1 MRGLLVSAPVPA
13 LVPLPTLTLVL
24 SLFVVPCM
32 LASNPAFGQTSITTG
47 SQLSSQPSAAQN
59 STGIKSG
66 ERLSQ
71 WLLQDRQLQASQSPL
86 SSAGTVRPYA
96 LGTAWL
102 TPKEVAA
109 QEAEKQAMLSAFQAL
124 PFAKD
129 NPVVQKQ
136 RAAFLTLLQNL
147 QATGRVALPST
158 NPRFLEVNPTIDP
171 ILGRND
177 RVVVPE
183 TPSSVTVIRSNATFC
198 KVRYRPNVE
207 THFYVEACKLKDK
220 LAERAADTAYVI
232 EPDGTVHTIGIA
244 AWNRSKQDL
253 PAPGSWIWAPPRW
266 SMWTSSKGEVFS
278 ERFASMLAAQGP
290 SGLQTSMDAERS
302 ARPSLPT
309 DKPGQLYSV
318 SRDLPISANIWGE
331 TGLLQTPSA
340 RVAPAGTGS
349 ITLGLFQPYGNLNL
363 FFSPTNWMEFGLRY
377 TNINNI
383 PYGEQSLSG
392 GQSYKDK
399 STGMK
404 VRVIEEN
411 AYIPQIAVGVRD
423 LLGTG
428 LFSGEYIVA
437 SKRHT
442 NFDFTI
448 GMGWGQLGT
457 RNNITNPFVTAF
469 GQNFATRD
477 AAVVGSGGTANQQYF
492 HGTAALFGGVQ
503 YHTPWNNLVL
513 KAEVDGNNYQQMP
526 FGNTLAIKSIF
537 NFGAT
542 YQMKNTDF
550 TVGVLGNNQVMFT
563 LSLHERID
571 LLNTPKLA
579 EAKPVPVELKSVG
592 NYIPNNPS
600 LRIGSDAAI
609 PSSRTTTVA
618 AVTTTA
624 TGVTTTATPT
634 AATVATP
641 TNAAVVSTAVNTA
654 VNTEVNTAVNTAV
667 ASSTNT
673 TDGTAV
679 NAATPNQIQS
689 SSLAGT
695 QLLKVKQT
703 ARYDSTLR
711 EFQTQTQWKVKDLQ
725 GSGTAWTVHLLD
737 ASGVF
742 LRSRI
747 NRGVAVLHR
756 DAPSQIETFHI
767 QFYNWGMLVSEVSIN
782 RTQWMLENTQLL
794 PPSMRTPTIVAESTT
809 NLPADGGNP
818 FFWSPKPAAVG
829 LAPASNSGVAGDGAA
844 TAAGGA
850 GTAATTASTSST
862 APSRGLQ
869 STGSQPMLDTLKHKP
884 LQTNLGISYAQ
895 LVGGPDTP
903 LLFALGVRA
912 DALYKFRENT
922 WVTGTINTRLIDNF
936 GKYNYD
942 PPPTGLQ
949 PVRTDIRQY
958 MTQSIA
964 TMPNLQLT
972 NTGKLA
978 DNHFVSAYAGYLE
991 MMFAGVGGE
1000 YLWRPSN
1007 SRIAVGAD
1015 LNQVRQRQFNVW
1027 TSMQNYQVT
1036 TGHVTSYWDTGV
1048 QDILVK
1054 LSYGK
1059 YLAGDIGGTLDL
1071 SRVFQNGV
1079 KIGAYATRTNV
1090 DYAQFG
1096 EGSFDKGLYLTIPF
1110 DAFFARHSD
1119 SSANLLFTPLI
1130 RDGGAKLLR
1139 KYQLYDMTRTRDPR
1153 ALSAGPN

>member
-1 MRGLLVSAPVPA
+1 MRRFPA
-13 LVPLPTLTLVL
+13 LALVL
-24 SLFVVPCM
+24 SLFALPYM
-32 LASNPAFGQTSITTG
+32 LVSKHAIGQV
-47 SQLSSQPSAAQN
+47 SSQPSAAQN
-59 STGIKSG
+59 STGIQSG

-71 WLLQDRQLQASQSPL
+71 WLIKDRQSQASQSPL
-86 SSAGTVRPYA
+86 SSSVTPYP

-109 QEAEKQAMLSAFQAL
+109 QEAEKQAMLSAFEAL
-124 PFAKD
+124 PFAK
-129 NPVVQKQ
+129 NPVAQKQ
-136 RAAFLTLLQNL
+136 RAAFLALLQNL

-158 NPRFLEVNPTIDP
+158 NPRFLEVNPKIDP
-171 ILGRND
+171 ILGRSD
-177 RVVVPE
+177 RVIVPE
-183 TPSSVTVIRSNATFC
+183 TPSSITVIRSNGTFC
-198 KVRYRPNVE
+198 KVRYRANVE

-232 EPDGTVHTIGIA
+232 EPDGTVHSIGIA

-266 SMWTSSKGEVFS
+266 SMWTSSKGEAFS
-278 ERFASMLAAQGP
+278 ERFADLLAAQGP

-302 ARPSLPT
+302 VRASLPT

-437 SKRHT
+437 SKRHI
-442 NFDFTI
+442 NFDFTL

-477 AAVVGSGGTANQQYF
+477 APVVGSGGTANQQYF
-492 HGTAALFGGVQ
+492 HGPAAVFGGVQ
-503 YHTPWNNLVL
+503 YHTPLKNVVL

-526 FGNTLAIKSIF
+526 FGNTLAVKSMF

-542 YQMKNTDF
+542 YQMKNADF

-571 LLNTPKLA
+571 LLSTPKLA
-579 EAKPVPVELKSVG
+579 EAKPVPVQLKSVG

-609 PSSRTTTVA
+609 PTSRTTTAA
-618 AVTTTA
+618 AVTTTV
-624 TGVTTTATPT
+624 TGVTATG
-634 AATVATP
+634 ATP
-641 TNAAVVSTAVNTA
+641 TNAA
-654 VNTEVNTAVNTAV
+654 
-667 ASSTNT
+667 
-673 TDGTAV
+673 AV
-679 NAATPNQIQS
+679 NAAVNPVVNTAPNTTVASRANAADGAAVNSATPNQSKTS
-689 SSLAGT
+689 SNSGT
-695 QLLKVKQT
+695 QLLKVRQT
-703 ARYDSTLR
+703 ARYNSTLL
-711 EFQTQTQWKVKDLQ
+711 EFQTQTQWKVKELQ
-725 GSGTAWTVHLLD
+725 GNHTAWTVHLLD

-767 QFYNWGMLVSEVSIN
+767 QLYNWGMLVSEVSIN

-794 PPSMRTPTIVAESTT
+794 PPSLRTQSIVAESTT

-818 FFWSPKPAAVG
+818 FFWSSKPAVLG
-829 LAPASNSGVAGDGAA
+829 LGSAADSGGASDGAA
-844 TAAGGA
+844 TAM
-850 GTAATTASTSST
+850 AATTATTSSA
-862 APSRGLQ
+862 APGRGLQ
-869 STGSQPMLDTLKHKP
+869 SAGGQSMVDTLKHKP
-884 LQTNLGISYAQ
+884 LQTNVGISYAQ

-903 LLFALGVRA
+903 LLFSLGVRT

-991 MMFAGVGGE
+991 MMFAGAGGE
-1000 YLWRPSN
+1000 YLWRPTN
-1007 SRIAVGAD
+1007 SRLALGAD
-1015 LNQVRQRQFNVW
+1015 INRVRQRQFNVW
-1027 TSMQNYQVT
+1027 TSLQNYAVT

-1059 YLAGDIGGTLDL
+1059 YLAGDVGGTLDL

-1096 EGSFDKGLYLTIPF
+1096 EGSFDKGIYLTIPF

-1119 SSANLLFTPLI
+1119 SSANLLFSPLI
-1130 RDGGAKLLR
+1130 RDGGAMLLR
-1139 KYQLYDMTRTRDPR
+1139 KYRLYDMTRTRDPR
-1153 ALSAGPN
+1153 ALTAGPN